1 MYFDD
6 FETFDISL
14 SSSGH
19 YYHEIDLG
27 DAGEHSTEIDPDDLI
42 DCFDKH
48 LDSVEVTN
56 EEVATKYAQNEHEMI
71 ELFRELL
78 KQMTEDILIER
89 LSEAT
94 E

>member
-1 MYFDD
+1 MGMFKTS
-6 FETFDISL
+6 F
-14 SSSGH
+14 G
-19 YYHEIDLG
+19 
-27 DAGEHSTEIDPDDLI
+27 
-42 DCFDKH
+42 
-48 LDSVEVTN
+48 
-56 EEVATKYAQNEHEMI
+56 EEVFKRKYAQNEHEMI

>member
-1 MYFDD
+1 MHFDCFED
-6 FETFDISL
+6 FEIDL

-42 DCFDKH
+42 DCFDKEV
-48 LDSVEVTN
+48 DYVEISN
-56 EEVATKYAQNEHEMI
+56 EEVATRYANDQHEMI
-71 ELFRELL
+71 DLFRELL
-78 KQMTEDILIER
+78 KRLTEDDLLEQ